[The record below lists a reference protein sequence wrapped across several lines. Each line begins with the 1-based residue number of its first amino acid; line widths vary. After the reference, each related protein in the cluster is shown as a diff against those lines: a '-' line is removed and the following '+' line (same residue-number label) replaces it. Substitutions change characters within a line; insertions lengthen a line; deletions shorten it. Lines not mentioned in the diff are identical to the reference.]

1 MLFFC
6 IVWCAYV
13 RAVAIRGTRTARA
26 FGSGREK
33 NETRE
38 FFFFRDPAR
47 TVDVMAV
54 GRACAR
60 ADRAPA
66 SFTSAAMVCRS
77 PGGSAAMVSAVHAV
91 TPGVRP
97 VTPPGCSMVS
107 GAPTQRGTS
116 LAPDAVVP
124 SGFSTGRLVPP
135 RGTRRPPQ
143 AARAMMPRVSASA
156 RTRATPPPPQS
167 RAAPSARAPAGRM
180 TRRTRSFWRN
190 RSKRSAAFCEISGR
204 SIVASERKTV
214 TRSFVIT
221 STLVA
226 TSLRV
231 AP

>member
-6 IVWCAYV
+6 SYRVV
-13 RAVAIRGTRTARA
+13 RVRSRGRDTRYSYRV
-26 FGSGREK
+26 SRSVREEK
-33 NETRE
+33 KPGEKKTRD
-38 FFFFRDPAR
+38 FFFFSGAR

-143 AARAMMPRVSASA
+143 AARAMMPRVSAA
-156 RTRATPPPPQS
+156 PRTRATPPPHSP
-167 RAAPSARAPAGRM
+167 APRRVRAP
-180 TRRTRSFWRN
+180 RR
-190 RSKRSAAFCEISGR
+190 GG
-204 SIVASERKTV
+204 
-214 TRSFVIT
+214 
-221 STLVA
+221 
-226 TSLRV
+226 
-231 AP
+231 